1 MCRAKRPGPE
11 NHESGDTASIA
22 CDCAEAIQAIATE
35 LEQLREQNRLLHESA
50 GFFAALSERLNT
62 QLRMQRSQSS
72 LDPSA
77 FTFSPGASSTPSAGS
92 PPHSRARQ
100 SRG

>member
-1 MCRAKRPGPE
+1 MCRTKRPGPG

-62 QLRMQRSQSS
+62 QLRMQRSVDQ
-72 LDPSA
+72 SA
-77 FTFSPGASSTPSAGS
+77 FSFSPGASSTPSAGS